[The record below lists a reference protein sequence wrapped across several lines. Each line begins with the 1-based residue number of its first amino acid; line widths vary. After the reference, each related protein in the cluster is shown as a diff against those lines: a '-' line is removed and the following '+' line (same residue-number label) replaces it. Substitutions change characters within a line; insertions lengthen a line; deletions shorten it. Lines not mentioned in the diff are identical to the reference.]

1 MTIQINTDIVK
12 KKNFNEKV
20 NPSFSNPYMSAT
32 DRALRNGESV
42 FYIAKSSSAPE
53 GSSKDSNTAAI
64 AEGESATNDANS
76 KTEYCKNAGIKLQE
90 QQKNIESS
98 VKNAELKNKEANSTI
113 KSDSNKLLSL
123 STEGKKIDNE
133 IKDLESERDSLSGG
147 NDFYNPFDPT
157 DNGITSFYS
166 LDIGTPDNQTTG
178 SNKPGTIIPPAQD
191 NKNNPNQERL
201 DEINAQIESKSG
213 KKEAVYKKAGAIS
226 KNMDAAYKNN
236 LKQLAFAKSEAQKAA
251 KEAEAEKAKA
261 AGEMMQFA
269 TTTQTIGGTLTATGT
284 ALCATGVGAEIGIP
298 MQVTGGITTAAGFG
312 LNLAASAT
320 AGDANNALN
329 SATNG
334 LNALTNI
341 KKPDKPPV
349 KPA

>member
-1 MTIQINTDIVK
+1 MTVQINTDIVK
-12 KKNFNEKV
+12 KKNFNGKI
-20 NPSFSNPYMSAT
+20 NPSFSNPYVNPLDT
-32 DRALRNGESV
+32 RLRNESIFNV
-42 FYIAKSSSAPE
+42 AKSSSAP
-53 GSSKDSNTAAI
+53 GSSSENSNSADISKCDSLTD
-64 AEGESATNDANS
+64 DANN
-76 KTEYCKNAGIKLQE
+76 KTDYCKNTGLKLQ
-90 QQKNIESS
+90 QAQKDVEATC
-98 VKNAELKNKEANSTI
+98 KQAEAKNKETNSI
-113 KSDSNKLLSL
+113 LKSGLNKFLSL
-123 STEGKKIDNE
+123 NTEGKKIDDE
-133 IKDLESERDSLSGG
+133 LKDLESERDSLSGG